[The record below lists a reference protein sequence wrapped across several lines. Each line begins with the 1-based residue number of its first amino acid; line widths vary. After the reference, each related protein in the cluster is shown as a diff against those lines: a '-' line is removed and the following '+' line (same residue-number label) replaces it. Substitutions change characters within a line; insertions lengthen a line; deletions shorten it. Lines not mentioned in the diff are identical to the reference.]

1 MKDIW
6 WFRAP
11 GFAVCAN
18 ELLWSS
24 VILGNLE
31 DLHKQGTENECEVHP
46 EPRGTQ
52 IIQANILQ

>member
-1 MKDIW
+1 MR

-52 IIQANILQ
+52 IIQANIL